1 MKTTAN
7 LTLWSLRTSFT
18 RGNHWVAER
27 KVSEAECQAWLKI
40 FRDDEPN
47 VLFLCSARKPSSK

>member
-1 MKTTAN
+1 MYTI
-7 LTLWSLRTSFT
+7 WSLRHSVA

-27 KVSEAECQAWLKI
+27 QSTEENIQAWLKI

-47 VLFLCSARKPSSK
+47 VIFIASKKKPRL